1 MWWGQQARIGEAYN
15 RGDER
20 TQKVATVGWKPLNI
34 IDQESES
41 KIKDEAGKVEN
52 NKFIKQ
58 RRGEKTLSQG
68 HMMVVGKERNERYS
82 HGDQVFANAVI

>member
-20 TQKVATVGWKPLNI
+20 TQKVATAGWKPLNI

-58 RRGEKTLSQG
+58 RRGEKTPQG